1 MRCDIDPK
9 ISLGGC
15 TGSIRCSDRT
25 AISQCGALLRGP
37 PLTLGNGWY
46 VGREHTHRQSAL
58 CLLSVCFFDTMGRFA
73 MLPSTRPITQTAVSN
88 DEVRRVRTENLQAG
102 QSIKQTRGHGNGNIT
117 ADGTAVRKKAPPPL
131 DEPASDPAENNGAD
145 ETEDSV
151 RVLQSAARAQA
162 ERLKLLETA
171 GAITKS
177 ENAKAMLFQQQKNR
191 GSGDIL
197 AHSEAVHKNGQPN
210 RDTRFD
216 SHSELAIERRSK
228 ELGTACVSSKREC
241 TELLR
246 TLKWQRVADY
256 EGAHRPV
263 RCGGSPANGDL
274 VCAKWPGCQGSSG

>member
-1 MRCDIDPK
+1 
-9 ISLGGC
+9 
-15 TGSIRCSDRT
+15 
-25 AISQCGALLRGP
+25 
-37 PLTLGNGWY
+37 
-46 VGREHTHRQSAL
+46 
-58 CLLSVCFFDTMGRFA
+58 MGRFA

-151 RVLQSAARAQA
+151 WVLQSAASARFDGTGKRAQA

-177 ENAKAMLFQQQKNR
+177 ENSKAMLFQQQRNR

-246 TLKWQRVADY
+246 TLKVWLRTFPLI
-256 EGAHRPV
+256 EFGWAHDAASAHAVTFFAAEEPRF
-263 RCGGSPANGDL
+263 GQHS
-274 VCAKWPGCQGSSG
+274 